1 MRFWLVAFRVA
12 SALLLISVAI
22 DMIGVDILEQVIH
35 KTQSAQNLPCP
46 DNGVSDDCFC
56 CCAHVV
62 LMSRVRLFRV
72 EMEFFLEV
80 FDPPRRP
87 SVIDRDPPYHPP
99 RA

>member
-1 MRFWLVAFRVA
+1 MRFWLAAFRVA

-22 DMIGVDILEQVIH
+22 DMIGVDILEQIIH

-46 DNGVSDDCFC
+46 DNGISDDCFC

-62 LMSRVRLFRV
+62 LTPGVRLFRV
-72 EMEFFLEV
+72 ELRAFLEFF
-80 FDPPRRP
+80 DPRTPA
-87 SVIDRDPPYHPP
+87 VIDLDTPYHPP